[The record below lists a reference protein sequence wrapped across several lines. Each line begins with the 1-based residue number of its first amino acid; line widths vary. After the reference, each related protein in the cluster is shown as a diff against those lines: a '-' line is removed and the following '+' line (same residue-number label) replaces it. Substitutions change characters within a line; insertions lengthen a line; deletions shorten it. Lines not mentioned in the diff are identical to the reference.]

1 MNLDGR
7 SVPVGILSGC
17 RAAAWRGLGAAAL
30 SKHRLEVQI
39 FVLPNA
45 VLAPPN
51 LRGVKLRWEVMVM
64 KRQGERV
71 LRDSRLYLRMT
82 TDELERARALWQ
94 EFRPQVTFSQW
105 CRDRILL
112 RKTPRPLFR
121 SLDDERRFLAELGHV
136 GANLNQLAR
145 AANVDGTA
153 DAVAMRQEA
162 KRLWRLV
169 LQAMQ
174 GT

>member
-1 MNLDGR
+1 
-7 SVPVGILSGC
+7 
-17 RAAAWRGLGAAAL
+17 
-30 SKHRLEVQI
+30 
-39 FVLPNA
+39 
-45 VLAPPN
+45 
-51 LRGVKLRWEVMVM
+51 M

-94 EFRPQVTFSQW
+94 ESRPQVTFSQW

-153 DAVAMRQEA
+153 DAVVMRQEA